1 MGSFFLGL
9 EKQMTEQQL
18 IAGCIQQDR
27 RSQNELYKRYF
38 PLMSSVALRYAH
50 NEDEALQRMN
60 GGFYRVLKNLEKYD
74 NQYALATWIR
84 NILVNHL
91 IDEFRKEKKY
101 IANIHLTDYEG
112 VNPEVEYNQAD
123 LQFDAQELRNM
134 LERLPDVTQ
143 RVFNMYAL
151 DGFKHREIADYLGIS
166 EGTSKWHVSDARK
179 KLKAMLEAQ
188 EKVNE
193 RTVEIRG

>member
-1 MGSFFLGL
+1 MGSFFLSL
-9 EKQMTEQQL
+9 EKQMTEQEL
-18 IAGCIQQDR
+18 IAGCIKQDR

-38 PLMSSVALRYAH
+38 PLMSSIALRYTQ
-50 NEDEALQRMN
+50 NESEALQRMN

-151 DGFKHREIADYLGIS
+151 DGFKHREIAEYLGIS

>member
-1 MGSFFLGL
+1 
-9 EKQMTEQQL
+9 MTEQEL
-18 IAGCIQQDR
+18 IAGCIKQDR

-38 PLMSSVALRYAH
+38 PLMSSIALRYTQ
-50 NEDEALQRMN
+50 NESEALQRMN

-84 NILVNHL
+84 NISVNHL

>member
-1 MGSFFLGL
+1 
-9 EKQMTEQQL
+9 MTEQQL

-50 NEDEALQRMN
+50 NEEEALQRMN

-84 NILVNHL
+84 NVLVNHL

-101 IANIHLTDYEG
+101 IAHIHLMDYNDGPVG
-112 VNPEVEYNQAD
+112 VDFNTAESNLGEED
-123 LQFDAQELRNM
+123 LRKILRK
-134 LERLPDVTQ
+134 LPKVTQ
-143 RVFNMYAL
+143 HVFNLFAI
-151 DGFKHREIADYLGIS
+151 DGYKHREIADYLGIS

-179 KLKAMLEAQ
+179 KLKTMLEEQ
-188 EKVNE
+188 QIKEQKSL
-193 RTVEIRG
+193 EIRG

>member
-1 MGSFFLGL
+1 MGSFFLSL
-9 EKQMTEQQL
+9 EKQMTEQEL
-18 IAGCIQQDR
+18 IAGCIKQDR

-38 PLMSSVALRYAH
+38 PLMSSIALRYTQ
-50 NEDEALQRMN
+50 NESEALQRMN

>member
-1 MGSFFLGL
+1 MSL
-9 EKQMTEQQL
+9 EKQMTEQEL
-18 IAGCIQQDR
+18 IAGCIKQDR

-38 PLMSSVALRYAH
+38 PLMSSIALRYTQ
-50 NEDEALQRMN
+50 NESEALQRMN

>member
-1 MGSFFLGL
+1 
-9 EKQMTEQQL
+9 MTEQQL
-18 IAGCIQQDR
+18 IQGCIQQDR

-38 PLMSSVALRYAH
+38 PLMSSIALRYTH

-60 GGFYRVLKNLEKYD
+60 GGFYRVLMNLEKYD

-101 IANIHLTDYEG
+101 IANIHLTDYSD
-112 VNPEVEYNQAD
+112 VDPAVDYNQAD
-123 LQFDAQELRNM
+123 LQFDAQVLRNM
-134 LERLPDVTQ
+134 MGRLPDVTQ
-143 RVFNMYAL
+143 KVFNMYAI

-188 EKVNE
+188 TTKE
-193 RTVEIRG
+193 RQSLEIRG

>member
-1 MGSFFLGL
+1 VGSFFLGL

-27 RSQNELYKRYF
+27 RSQNELYRRYF
-38 PLMSSVALRYAH
+38 PLMSSIVLRYTQ
-50 NEDEALQRMN
+50 NESEVLQRTN
-60 GGFYRVLKNLEKYD
+60 GGFYKVLKNLEKYD

-84 NILVNHL
+84 NISVNHL

-101 IANIHLTDYEG
+101 IANIHLTDYEDL
-112 VNPEVEYNQAD
+112 NPALVYNQAD

-193 RTVEIRG
+193 QTVEIRG

>member
-1 MGSFFLGL
+1 MGSFFLSL
-9 EKQMTEQQL
+9 EKQMTEQEL
-18 IAGCIQQDR
+18 IAGCIKQDR

-38 PLMSSVALRYAH
+38 PLMSSIALRYTQ
-50 NEDEALQRMN
+50 NESEALQRMN

-193 RTVEIRG
+193 QTVEIRG

>member
-1 MGSFFLGL
+1 LSL

-18 IAGCIQQDR
+18 IAGCIKQDR

-38 PLMSSVALRYAH
+38 PLMSSIALRYTQ
-50 NEDEALQRMN
+50 NESEALQRMN

>member
-1 MGSFFLGL
+1 MGSFFLSL
-9 EKQMTEQQL
+9 EKQMTEQEL
-18 IAGCIQQDR
+18 IAGCIKQDR

-38 PLMSSVALRYAH
+38 PLMSSIALRYTQ
-50 NEDEALQRMN
+50 NESEALQRMN

-101 IANIHLTDYEG
+101 IANIHLTDYEDL
-112 VNPEVEYNQAD
+112 NPALVYNQAD

>member
-1 MGSFFLGL
+1 MSL
-9 EKQMTEQQL
+9 EIQMTEQEL
-18 IAGCIQQDR
+18 IAGCIKQDR

-38 PLMSSVALRYAH
+38 PLMSSIALRYTQ
-50 NEDEALQRMN
+50 NESEALQRMN

>member
-1 MGSFFLGL
+1 VVLG
-9 EKQMTEQQL
+9 KGMTEQEL
-18 IAGCIQQDR
+18 IQGCIQQDR

-38 PLMSSVALRYAH
+38 PLMSSIALRYTH

-101 IANIHLTDYEG
+101 IANIHLTDYSD
-112 VNPEVEYNQAD
+112 VDTAVDYNQAD
-123 LQFDAQELRNM
+123 LQFDAQVLRNM
-134 LERLPDVTQ
+134 MGRLPDVTQ
-143 RVFNMYAL
+143 KVFNMYAI

-188 EKVNE
+188 TTKE
-193 RTVEIRG
+193 RQSLEIRG

>member
-1 MGSFFLGL
+1 MGSFFLSL

-18 IAGCIQQDR
+18 IAGCIKQDR

-38 PLMSSVALRYAH
+38 PLMSSIALRYTQ
-50 NEDEALQRMN
+50 NESEALQRMN

-112 VNPEVEYNQAD
+112 LNPEVEYNQAD

>member
-1 MGSFFLGL
+1 
-9 EKQMTEQQL
+9 
-18 IAGCIQQDR
+18 
-27 RSQNELYKRYF
+27 
-38 PLMSSVALRYAH
+38 
-50 NEDEALQRMN
+50 
-60 GGFYRVLKNLEKYD
+60 LKNLEKYD

-101 IANIHLTDYEG
+101 IAHIHLTDYED
-112 VNPEVEYNQAD
+112 VNPAVEYNQAD

-143 RVFNMYAL
+143 SVFNMYAL

>member
-1 MGSFFLGL
+1 VGSFFLSL
-9 EKQMTEQQL
+9 EKQMTEQEL
-18 IAGCIQQDR
+18 IAGCIKQDR

-38 PLMSSVALRYAH
+38 PLMSSIALRYTQ
-50 NEDEALQRMN
+50 NESEALQRMN

>member
-1 MGSFFLGL
+1 MDSFFLGL

-38 PLMSSVALRYAH
+38 PLMSSIALRYTQ
-50 NEDEALQRMN
+50 NESEALQRMN

>member
-1 MGSFFLGL
+1 
-9 EKQMTEQQL
+9 MTEQQL
-18 IAGCIQQDR
+18 IEGCIQQDR

-38 PLMSSVALRYAH
+38 PLMSSIALRYTH

-60 GGFYRVLKNLEKYD
+60 GGFYRVLKNIEKYD

-101 IANIHLTDYEG
+101 IANIHLTDYTDDTVG
-112 VNPEVEYNQAD
+112 VDFNAAESNLREAD
-123 LQFDAQELRNM
+123 LRKM
-134 LERLPDVTQ
+134 LKRLPDVTKQ
-143 RVFNMYAL
+143 VFNLFAI
-151 DGFKHREIADYLGIS
+151 DGYKHREIADYLGIS

-179 KLKAMLEAQ
+179 KLKIMLEAQ
-188 EKVNE
+188 Q
-193 RTVEIRG
+193 IRDEQSIELRG

>member
-1 MGSFFLGL
+1 
-9 EKQMTEQQL
+9 
-18 IAGCIQQDR
+18 
-27 RSQNELYKRYF
+27 
-38 PLMSSVALRYAH
+38 
-50 NEDEALQRMN
+50 
-60 GGFYRVLKNLEKYD
+60 
-74 NQYALATWIR
+74 
-84 NILVNHL
+84 
-91 IDEFRKEKKY
+91 
-101 IANIHLTDYEG
+101 LTDYEDL
-112 VNPEVEYNQAD
+112 NPALVYNQAD

-193 RTVEIRG
+193 QTVEIRG

>member
-1 MGSFFLGL
+1 VGSFFLSL

-18 IAGCIQQDR
+18 IAGCIKQDR

-38 PLMSSVALRYAH
+38 PLMSSIALRYTQ
-50 NEDEALQRMN
+50 NESEALQRMN

>member
-1 MGSFFLGL
+1 MGSFFLSL

-38 PLMSSVALRYAH
+38 PLMSSIALRYTQ
-50 NEDEALQRMN
+50 NESEALQRMN

-101 IANIHLTDYEG
+101 IANIHLTDYED
-112 VNPEVEYNQAD
+112 VNPAVEYNQAD